1 MKMKQ
6 KQNETKVYIC
16 PNCGKRF
23 TVDALIDSKLP
34 PHQIEDSIVPK
45 NCPDSGQLPIE
56 KWE

>member
-1 MKMKQ
+1 MKQ

-23 TVDALIDSKLP
+23 TEDALIDANLP
-34 PHQIEDSIVPK
+34 PHQIEDNIVPK
-45 NCPDSGQLPIE
+45 NCPNSGQLPIV